1 MAVLF
6 KSVKSIYPRRIASD
20 WVGLKELLSFH
31 EENPC
36 KQDGALWSP
45 VEYYAGTTR
54 GNRNVRFVEAL
65 VVDMDGDGFDE
76 CRLDGLEWF
85 AYSTY
90 SHRLD
95 DPHYHLVLPLAER
108 VPASLWR
115 VMWQEMVARLRL
127 PADPATKD
135 PARLFYLPQ
144 HAPDQPFEFHEGAGR
159 LLDVDWDWDAL
170 SEPFDLPYSGR
181 QGSSKPRASRQ
192 VSDDDGLVFAVTS
205 EEWWSRGDA
214 SRFNGL
220 TGPALYR
227 EALRQFR
234 ELRYGVSVTE

>member
-1 MAVLF
+1 MPVLF
-6 KSVKSIYPRRIASD
+6 NSVKSVHPRRIASD
-20 WVGLKELLSFH
+20 WVGLKEVLSFH
-31 EENPC
+31 EENPV
-36 KQDGALWSP
+36 KQAGALWSP

-54 GNRNVRFVEAL
+54 GNKNVRFVEAL
-65 VVDMDGDGFDE
+65 VVDMDGFDFDG

-95 DPHYHLVLPLAER
+95 DPHYHLVLPLKER
-108 VPASLWR
+108 VPAGLWR
-115 VMWQEMVARLRL
+115 VVWQDLVGELRL

-144 HAPDQPFEFHEGAGR
+144 HAPDQPFEFHEGSGR
-159 LLDVDWDWDAL
+159 LLDVDWDWDEMHA
-170 SEPFDLPYSGR
+170 PFEMSDR
-181 QGSSKPRASRQ
+181 RTTSKPRQSRLPE
-192 VSDDDGLVFAVTS
+192 DALAFAVCS
-205 EEWWSRGDA
+205 DEWWSRGDA
-214 SRFNGL
+214 SRFGGL

>member
-6 KSVKSIYPRRIASD
+6 KSVKSIYPCRIASD
-20 WVGLKELLSFH
+20 WDGLRELLAFH
-31 EENPC
+31 EENAV
-36 KQDGALWSP
+36 KQAGALWSP
-45 VEYYAGTTR
+45 VEYYPGTTR

-65 VVDMDGDGFDE
+65 VVDMDGAGFDE

-90 SHRLD
+90 SHRFD

-115 VMWQEMVARLRL
+115 AVWQELVDRLRL

-144 HAPDQPFEFHEGAGR
+144 HAPDQPFEFHEGSGR
-159 LLDVDWDWDAL
+159 LLDADWDWDVL
-170 SEPFDLPYSGR
+170 SQPYELPVA
-181 QGSSKPRASRQ
+181 GSRRSASNKRR
-192 VSDDDGLVFAVTS
+192 VVHDSDGLVFAVTS
-205 EEWWSRGDA
+205 DDWWERGDA
-214 SRFNGL
+214 SRFGGL
-220 TGPALYR
+220 TGPALYQ

>member
-1 MAVLF
+1 MAVVF
-6 KSVKSIYPRRIASD
+6 KSVKAIHPRRIASD
-20 WVGLKELLSFH
+20 WVGLRELLSFH

-45 VEYYAGTTR
+45 VEYHAGTTR
-54 GNRNVRFVEAL
+54 GNKNVRFVEAL
-65 VVDMDGDGFDE
+65 VVDMDGSNFE
-76 CRLDGLEWF
+76 NCRLDGLEWF

-95 DPHYHLVLPLAER
+95 DPHYHLVLPLKER
-108 VPASLWR
+108 VPAGLWR
-115 VMWQEMVARLRL
+115 AVWQELVVRLRL

-144 HAPDQPFEFHEGAGR
+144 HAPDQPFEFHEGSGR
-159 LLDVDWDWDAL
+159 LLDVDWDWDEIHA
-170 SEPFDLPYSGR
+170 PFEITDR
-181 QGSSKPRASRQ
+181 RDRSKPRQSRLP
-192 VSDDDGLVFAVTS
+192 DDALVFAVCS
-205 EEWWSRGDA
+205 DEWWDRGDA
-214 SRFNGL
+214 SRFGGL
-220 TGPALYR
+220 TGGALYR

>member
-1 MAVLF
+1 MPVLF
-6 KSVKSIYPRRIASD
+6 NSVKSVHPRRIASD
-20 WVGLKELLSFH
+20 WVGLKEVLSFH
-31 EENPC
+31 EENPV
-36 KQDGALWSP
+36 KQAGALWSP

-54 GNRNVRFVEAL
+54 GNKNVRFVEAL
-65 VVDMDGDGFDE
+65 VVDMDGFDFDG

-95 DPHYHLVLPLAER
+95 DPHYHLVLPLKER
-108 VPASLWR
+108 VPAGLWR
-115 VMWQEMVARLRL
+115 VVWQDLVGELRL

-144 HAPDQPFEFHEGAGR
+144 HAPDQPFEFHEGSGR
-159 LLDVDWDWDAL
+159 VLDVDWDWDEMHA
-170 SEPFDLPYSGR
+170 PFEMSDRRTP
-181 QGSSKPRASRQ
+181 SKPRQSRLPE
-192 VSDDDGLVFAVTS
+192 DALAFAVCS
-205 EEWWSRGDA
+205 DEWWSRGDA
-214 SRFNGL
+214 SRFGGL

>member
-20 WVGLKELLSFH
+20 WLGLKELLSFH
-31 EENPC
+31 EENPV
-36 KQDGALWSP
+36 KQAGALWSP
-45 VEYYAGTTR
+45 VEYYGGTTR

-65 VVDMDGDGFDE
+65 VVDMDGDGFDG

-95 DPHYHLVLPLAER
+95 DPHYHLVLPLSER
-108 VPASLWR
+108 VPAGLWR
-115 VMWQEMVARLRL
+115 VMWQELVGRLRL

-144 HAPDQPFEFHEGAGR
+144 HAPDQPFEFHEGSGR
-159 LLDVDWDWDAL
+159 LLDVDWDWDVL
-170 SEPFDLPYSGR
+170 SEPYELPKSGR
-181 QGSSKPRASRQ
+181 QRSVPNKRRVVDDVDGLAFA
-192 VSDDDGLVFAVTS
+192 VLSDD
-205 EEWWSRGDA
+205 WWERGDA
-214 SRFNGL
+214 SRFAGL
-220 TGPALYR
+220 SGSALYR

-234 ELRYGVSVTE
+234 ELRYGVSVPE